1 MMPAVGA
8 PPAVSVVLVNLNG
21 AEHLP
26 DCLDSLRAQDYPAER
41 LEVIVVDNGSTD
53 GSLDMLAERYP
64 WARVLPMGHNT
75 GFAPAVNEG
84 VRAATGECIALLNN
98 DMRADPSWVTA
109 LVGGY
114 DPAHDVV
121 CVAGQ
126 ILSWDGEEID
136 FVEGTVNFYGMGNQV
151 AFGRRREEVEVRE
164 GAYLLFACGGSMLV
178 GRDVWFDVGGFDDGF
193 FAYFED
199 IDFGWRLNLLGYRV
213 RLAAGAKSYHRLH

>member
-98 DMRADPSWVTA
+98 DMRADPSPFWQKLKSSSV
-109 LVGGY
+109 
-114 DPAHDVV
+114 
-121 CVAGQ
+121 
-126 ILSWDGEEID
+126 SS
-136 FVEGTVNFYGMGNQV
+136 TV
-151 AFGRRREEVEVRE
+151 
-164 GAYLLFACGGSMLV
+164 
-178 GRDVWFDVGGFDDGF
+178 
-193 FAYFED
+193 
-199 IDFGWRLNLLGYRV
+199 
-213 RLAAGAKSYHRLH
+213 